1 MLLFSVWQINDVITM
16 SLMIFPVT
24 FESKS
29 IIIII
34 IKIIIILSNFEQ
46 YCKSENEL
54 KWKKCLGDTQQLIIS
69 NLNDFCSL
77 VKAFFHILK

>member
-1 MLLFSVWQINDVITM
+1 MLLLFSVWQINDVITM
-16 SLMIFPVT
+16 RLMIFPVT

-54 KWKKCLGDTQQLIIS
+54 K
-69 NLNDFCSL
+69 
-77 VKAFFHILK
+77 

>member
-1 MLLFSVWQINDVITM
+1 MLLLFSVLQINDVITM
-16 SLMIFPVT
+16 RLMIFPVT

-54 KWKKCLGDTQQLIIS
+54 K
-69 NLNDFCSL
+69 
-77 VKAFFHILK
+77 